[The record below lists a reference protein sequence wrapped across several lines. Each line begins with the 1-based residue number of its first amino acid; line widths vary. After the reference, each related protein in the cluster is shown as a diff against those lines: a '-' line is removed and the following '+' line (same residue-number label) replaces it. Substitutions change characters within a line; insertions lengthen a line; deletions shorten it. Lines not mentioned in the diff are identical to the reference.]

1 MFTPFALNL
10 LYFKLLFTTIVIEC
24 TNVSF
29 FSHAIDARYSETDCE
44 GERSVRLSLS
54 YTRSS
59 WMFSPC
65 LFQRVK
71 KARDLQP
78 HSPINIPGQISHQQG
93 QERERLRESQGKK
106 GGEKENES
114 EQTHFTCCVLL
125 TKNGNVEH
133 IMQADWFH
141 TNHVKGKFNQ
151 RMKIMSSFTHIMH
164 LKPVWLLRWSTKQG
178 ILKNVFDRLSQNS
191 IGTQFGWPIPL
202 SLSDITHTDQSRSA
216 HNKISLVWN
225 SSHSY
230 IKHQIN
236 PDFRFQKAEQNDL
249 IMAMYT

>member
-1 MFTPFALNL
+1 MQTKWHSILFLPKFYFIFNLNSYHLFTPFALNL

-29 FSHAIDARYSETDCE
+29 FLMPSMHTTVKLTE

-54 YTRSS
+54 YSLSS

-114 EQTHFTCCVLL
+114 EQTHFTCCALL

-133 IMQADWFH
+133 IMQA
-141 TNHVKGKFNQ
+141 
-151 RMKIMSSFTHIMH
+151 
-164 LKPVWLLRWSTKQG
+164 
-178 ILKNVFDRLSQNS
+178 RLVSY
-191 IGTQFGWPIPL
+191 
-202 SLSDITHTDQSRSA
+202 QSR
-216 HNKISLVWN
+216 
-225 SSHSY
+225 
-230 IKHQIN
+230 
-236 PDFRFQKAEQNDL
+236 
-249 IMAMYT
+249 